1 MRQSIDTLTQ
11 YIIRGTSFSSL
22 RQSVVLP
29 VFRKYSAMADV
40 SVREARFISQ
50 KINNATTGD
59 QTLPG
64 AYSDLFRPNLAIHR
78 NP

>member
-50 KINNATTGD
+50 SINNATTGD

-64 AYSDLFRPNLAIHR
+64 KDLQLRDP
-78 NP
+78 

>member
-40 SVREARFISQ
+40 SAREAKFIYQS
-50 KINNATTGD
+50 INNAASGD
-59 QTLPG
+59 QTSLG
-64 AYSDLFRPNLAIHR
+64 KDLQLRDP
-78 NP
+78 